1 MKGFYSFGMHCYV
14 WLMLLFI
21 PLSCSVKDDDNI
33 QVPNSC
39 TITVINQN
47 GVFCLEITKVKGS
60 RELEARVSGELTSYG
75 RARGYELSTNEKYET
90 IYVPAEKERTDRERS
105 LYCKE
110 LVKNGNLIPL
120 FSVNELNEKMSNQ
133 RAHLIFTTEGG
144 KEIAKYKLERVEFT
158 GTIEFYRSYDQMI
171 KDQMSADLSLTTV
184 NLRSPLDCEVTFI
197 PYIDIFDDDDIKVS
211 LSINGLT
218 LSIDGLSL

>member
-1 MKGFYSFGMHCYV
+1 
-14 WLMLLFI
+14 MLLFI

-75 RARGYELSTNEKYET
+75 RARGYELSTNDKYET
-90 IYVPAEKERTDRERS
+90 IFVPAEKERKDRERS
-105 LYCKE
+105 VNCKE

-120 FSVNELNEKMSNQ
+120 FSINELSEKMSNQ
-133 RAHLIFTTEGG
+133 RAPLIFATEEG
-144 KEIAKYKLERVEFT
+144 KEFAKYRLERVEFT
-158 GTIEFYRSYDQMI
+158 GTIQFYRSYDQMI

-184 NLRSPLDCEVTFI
+184 NLRSPLDCEVKFI
-197 PYIDIFDDDDIKVS
+197 PYINIFDDIEVS
-211 LSINGLT
+211 
-218 LSIDGLSL
+218 LSIDGLSLSL